1 MGMYLNSISPYYLY
15 KSEADSPYF
24 VDKSLMLKELFP
36 FVEAGNRHICITR
49 PRRFGKTV
57 MANMVRAFFGRGI
70 DSSPIFQKLKIS
82 EKKVYLSARDRYRI
96 EREDKA
102 GKGFVDFIFYPELK
116 GDPGLI
122 LELKVDDTP
131 EIL

>member
-57 MANMVRAFFGRGI
+57 MANMVGAFFGRGI
-70 DSSPIFQKLKIS
+70 DSSPIFQKRRCIFLQETDIELREKI
-82 EKKVYLSARDRYRI
+82 KQ
-96 EREDKA
+96 ERA
-102 GKGFVDFIFYPELK
+102 LWILFFIRN
-116 GDPGLI
+116 
-122 LELKVDDTP
+122 
-131 EIL
+131 

>member
-57 MANMVRAFFGRGI
+57 MANMVGAFFGRGI

-82 EKKVYLSARDRYRI
+82 EKK
-96 EREDKA
+96 
-102 GKGFVDFIFYPELK
+102 
-116 GDPGLI
+116 
-122 LELKVDDTP
+122 
-131 EIL
+131 